1 MNEIE
6 TAVLNLLVENK
17 IAFHAKYLG
26 QEANALGGDGT
37 MDEWRCTLVHVDK
50 LNSPETFEFFTGL
63 GLRAEATEREKVA
76 AKWEFPGLTQNDITR
91 RTLWGRRYLAKVES
105 LRKPKAPTAASV
117 LHSLILDSSAAE
129 QSFESWCGDFGYATD
144 SRKAFGIYEACQK
157 NADKLNRVIP
167 RALREQL
174 AELLQDY

>member
-6 TAVLNLLVENK
+6 TAVSEALANAGIKFE
-17 IAFHAKYLG
+17 AFYLR
-26 QEANALGGDGT
+26 EKKNALGGDRS
-37 MDEWRCTLVHVDK
+37 MDEWRCEFVNSDK
-50 LNSPETFEFFTGL
+50 TEEFEFFTGL
-63 GLRAEATEREKVA
+63 GLRAEATDREKKA

-117 LHSLILDSSAAE
+117 LHSLILDYSACE
-129 QSFESWCGDFGYATD
+129 QSFESWCGDFGYDTD
-144 SRKAFGIYEACQK
+144 SRKAFGIYGACQK

-167 RALREQL
+167 RALREKL